1 MNRILIMLI
10 LLGPLIFVSGQSDQC
25 NCRMDQNSLFEAK
38 LTGQAF
44 QMKKTSGNQLF
55 KDGSFSGDI
64 ILITGDTVR
73 DKQIGY
79 NSYEDELIWTMPV
92 TSRMI
97 KVDKEQVEKFILNN
111 TDDEIPVSFRHL
123 QGTTAGERQIDLFAR
138 VLLED
143 SISLY
148 VTHTI
153 QFVEK
158 IEHND
163 GSVITLVDKI
173 EPISPVYYMGL
184 PRNKYIEV
192 KHLRKKYIYVALPE
206 YKDTIKAL
214 LIRHHQTL
222 RKERDLIR
230 IVQLFNKYRIF
241 S

>member
-1 MNRILIMLI
+1 
-10 LLGPLIFVSGQSDQC
+10 VDQH
-25 NCRMDQNSLFEAK
+25 SLFEAV

-55 KDGSFSGDI
+55 RDGSFSGDI

-111 TDDEIPVSFRHL
+111 TDNEISVAFRHL
-123 QGTTAGERQIDLFAR
+123 QGTTTGDRKIDLFAQI
-138 VLLED
+138 LLED

-148 VTHTI
+148 ATHTI
-153 QFVEK
+153 KFVEK

-173 EPISPVYYMGL
+173 EPISPVYYIGL
-184 PRNKYIEV
+184 PGNNYVEV
-192 KHLRKKYIYVALPE
+192 KHLRKKYIYTALPD
-206 YKDTIKAL
+206 YKDAIKSL

>member
-10 LLGPLIFVSGQSDQC
+10 LLGPLLFVSGQGDQC
-25 NCRMDQNSLFEAK
+25 NCRVDQHQIFEAV

-55 KDGSFSGDI
+55 RDGSFRGDI
-64 ILITGDTVR
+64 ILVTGDTVR

-111 TDDEIPVSFRHL
+111 TDDEDPVAFGHL
-123 QGTTAGERQIDLFAR
+123 QGTTAGDRKIDLFAQ

-148 VTHTI
+148 ATHTI

-173 EPISPVYYMGL
+173 EPISPVYYIRL
-184 PRNKYIEV
+184 PDKYLEV
-192 KHLRKKYIYVALPE
+192 KHLRKKYLYIALPD
-206 YKDTIKAL
+206 YKDAIKAL
-214 LIRHHQTL
+214 LIRQHQPL